1 MWENAS
7 GIEKYQGHF
16 FCVVTWK
23 ALKHRQYV
31 YCLYGG
37 IPI

>member
-7 GIEKYQGHF
+7 GIERYQGHF
-16 FCVVTWK
+16 FVVTWK
-23 ALKHRQYV
+23 AFKHRQYV